1 MSYPA
6 ATQVPAVHP
15 LTAAPIEPPTGVR
28 LDAGRFTVVAERG
41 DERLARALLAAAQV
55 HDTFPGLPKPTA
67 HVLIAV
73 APDAA
78 RFRQWVGPNAPEWG
92 AAIAIPDQRRI
103 VMQGGSAGSD
113 AGDPLV
119 VLRHELAHL
128 ALHETMGR
136 LPPRW
141 FDEGYASVAAG
152 EWSRET
158 AFATSVGMVWHAMP
172 SLASLEEGFQ
182 HGATRAE
189 WSYALAYRVVD
200 DMASLDAQHGLAN
213 FFAYWKES
221 GAMEP
226 AIRRAFGMTGEQFE
240 KHWQHQTRLRYGAL
254 AFATDISVVLA
265 FFALLVGPLYWMR
278 RRRDRRR
285 LEAMRAVDR
294 AQDLAAR
301 ESVLDALLAVTT
313 PLPPAS
319 DSDILQS

>member
-1 MSYPA
+1 MPVTLPA
-6 ATQVPAVHP
+6 G
-15 LTAAPIEPPTGVR
+15 IR

-41 DERLARALLAAAQV
+41 DERLARTLLAAAQV
-55 HDTFPGLPKPTA
+55 HDTFPGLPKPSA

-92 AAIAIPDQRRI
+92 AAIAIPDQHRI
-103 VMQGGSAGSD
+103 VMQGGMAGSD

-141 FDEGYASVAAG
+141 FDEGYASVAAD
-152 EWSRET
+152 EWSRES
-158 AFATSVGMVWHAMP
+158 AFATSIGMVWHTMP
-172 SLASLEEGFQ
+172 SLTTLEEGFE

-200 DMASLDAQHGLAN
+200 DLSSLDRQHGLAN

-240 KHWQHQTRLRYGAL
+240 KHWQQQTRRRYGAL
-254 AFATDISVVLA
+254 VFATDLSVVLA
-265 FFALLVGPLYWMR
+265 FFAVLIGPLYVMR

-285 LEAMRAVDR
+285 LDAMRATDQAQER
-294 AQDLAAR
+294 AAK

-313 PLPPAS
+313 PLPPATE
-319 DSDILQS
+319 SDILQS